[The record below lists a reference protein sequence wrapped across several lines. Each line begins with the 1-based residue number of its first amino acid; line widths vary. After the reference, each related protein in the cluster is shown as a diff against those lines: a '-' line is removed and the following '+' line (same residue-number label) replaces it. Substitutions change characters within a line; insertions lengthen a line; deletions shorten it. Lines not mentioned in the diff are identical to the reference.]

1 MAGRPRVRVSGPL
14 ALFVGGFS
22 GELVRSGYT
31 SLSVRLQL
39 QLMAHLSR
47 WLASEEL
54 DAAALTPAV
63 VERFV
68 AARRAAGYAN
78 HRTAKGLEPLLGY
91 LRAVGAV
98 PLAAPAVAATP
109 VEALLGR
116 YRRYL
121 LVERGLAEGTVRG
134 YLDVVR
140 PFLAERASV
149 DGLGLE
155 RLTAADVSAFVVA
168 TCRDRGGRGGS
179 AKLMVTGLRSLLGFL
194 HVDGLLEESLTTA
207 VPSVAGWRLAGLP
220 RALEPGQVRVLLAS
234 CDRRMAHGRR
244 DFAILTLL
252 ARLGLR
258 RGEVACLQLDQID
271 WRAGEIVIRG
281 KGDWRER
288 LPLPADVGEAVAAYL
303 RRGRPRRA
311 EGRCVFVR
319 VKAPHRA
326 LTPGGVTNVVI
337 AAGRRAGLGAIT
349 AYRLRH
355 TAATE
360 LLRAGAPLEEIGQLL
375 RHRRPLTTAIYAKV
389 DRESLRLLA
398 RPWPGGAA

>member
-1 MAGRPRVRVSGPL
+1 MAVRPRVRVSGPL
-14 ALFVGGFS
+14 APFAGGFS
-22 GELVRSGYT
+22 GELGRLGYT
-31 SLSVRLQL
+31 ALSTRLQL

-47 WLASEEL
+47 WLAAERL

-63 VERFV
+63 VERFL
-68 AARRAAGYAN
+68 AGRRAAGYGN
-78 HRTAKGLEPLLGY
+78 HRTAKGLAPLLGY
-91 LRAVGAV
+91 LRTVGAV
-98 PLAAPAVAATP
+98 PPPAPARASTP
-109 VEALLGR
+109 VEALLER

-121 LVERGLAEGTVRG
+121 LVERGLSAGTVRG
-134 YLDVVR
+134 YVDVVR
-140 PFLAERASV
+140 PFLAGGASV
-149 DGLGLE
+149 EGIDLE
-155 RLTAADVSAFVVA
+155 RLTAADVTAYVVA
-168 TCRDRGGRGGS
+168 ACREPRGRGGS

-194 HVDGLLEESLTTA
+194 HVDGVLAESLTAA

-220 RALEPGQVRVLLAS
+220 RALEPGQVRMLLGS
-234 CDRRMAHGRR
+234 CDRRTAHGRR

-258 RGEVACLQLDQID
+258 RGEVACLRLEQID
-271 WRAGEIVIRG
+271 WLAGEIVIDG
-281 KGDWRER
+281 KGDRRER

-303 RRGRPRRA
+303 RRGRPRSA

-337 AAGRRAGLGAIT
+337 AAGQRAGLGPIA
-349 AYRLRH
+349 AHRLRH

-360 LLRAGAPLEEIGQLL
+360 LLRAGAALEEIGQLL

-389 DRESLRLLA
+389 DREALRSLA
-398 RPWPGGAA
+398 RSWPGGAA

>member
-14 ALFVGGFS
+14 ASFVGGFS
-22 GELVRSGYT
+22 GELARSGYT

-140 PFLAERASV
+140 PFLAERAGV

-155 RLTAADVSAFVVA
+155 PLTA
-168 TCRDRGGRGGS
+168 
-179 AKLMVTGLRSLLGFL
+179 
-194 HVDGLLEESLTTA
+194 A

-220 RALEPGQVRVLLAS
+220 RSLEPGQVRLLLAS
-234 CDRRMAHGRR
+234 CDRRTAHGRR

-271 WRAGEIVIRG
+271 RRAGEIVIRG

-288 LPLPADVGEAVAAYL
+288 
-303 RRGRPRRA
+303 
-311 EGRCVFVR
+311 
-319 VKAPHRA
+319 
-326 LTPGGVTNVVI
+326 
-337 AAGRRAGLGAIT
+337 
-349 AYRLRH
+349 
-355 TAATE
+355 
-360 LLRAGAPLEEIGQLL
+360 
-375 RHRRPLTTAIYAKV
+375 
-389 DRESLRLLA
+389 
-398 RPWPGGAA
+398 